1 MSKFCDFGKKI
12 KKKLID
18 IDQTQNW
25 LIEEVRMDTGK
36 YFDSSYLYK
45 ILTGELTTP
54 SIISSISKILEIP
67 APK

>member
-45 ILTGELTTP
+45 ILTRRADNSLYYLQYQQN
-54 SIISSISKILEIP
+54 S
-67 APK
+67 